1 MNKFSVVTSLES
13 FIVVIYA
20 FFFSFVRERS
30 VDGKRMESD
39 FGRRAKLGNQS
50 LCNEIRWPSRIRE
63 GANGNELGISR
74 FKRHVGRDYAII
86 SGVHGER
93 EILTRIVTPAITL
106 ERKGTTGAIVGPWHE
121 MFSVLNRQ
129 TCPLPPLLPE
139 IFARYLGEVKVV
151 ITAP

>member
-1 MNKFSVVTSLES
+1 MRFSSRS
-13 FIVVIYA
+13 
-20 FFFSFVRERS
+20 SVREAWMGSEWNRILEEERNS
-30 VDGKRMESD
+30 EINRYVTKLQRNTM
-39 FGRRAKLGNQS
+39 ALGNKRRSEWQ
-50 LCNEIRWPSRIRE
+50 RTRYQPDP
-63 GANGNELGISR
+63 R